1 MPAPWRLSNRTTAA
15 APATATLAAP
25 PLASGM
31 VIRLLGMQGALTMG
45 AAAGTDVLQVLD
57 GATVIWQMDIGAPAN
72 STAMAPP
79 GLPFDIRA
87 SPGNSMTVRF
97 LNGTGTVAEDVNA
110 QGDYVANGAGYYGVV

>member
-1 MPAPWRLSNRTTAA
+1 MPAPWRLSNRSTAGA
-15 APATATLAAP
+15 AATATLAAP
-25 PLASGM
+25 AVASGM

-45 AAAGTDVLQVLD
+45 AAAGTDVMQVLD

-110 QGDYVANGAGYYGVV
+110 QGDYVANGANYYATI